1 MLIKRTSFDDTGQ
14 MSIDYIIGITIFIFS
29 FFFLYSI
36 LDTLFLP
43 LQSNSDEV
51 QPMAERASSILVES
65 TKLAIDSSSPNIID
79 ENKVINF
86 NSSLNGNYE
95 EELSKIGLVTTNL
108 KYNLNVSL
116 RYFNDTQYPNSSNSL
131 LNAGRITDDNIKVG
145 QIVRFVCLS
154 QDISQDCTRLKLV
167 IRVWL

>member
-1 MLIKRTSFDDTGQ
+1 MIIKVYPFDDKGQ
-14 MSIDYIIGITIFIFS
+14 MSIDYIIGISIFIFS

-36 LDTLFLP
+36 LDSLFLP
-43 LQSNSDEV
+43 LQGNSDEV

-79 ENKVINF
+79 ENKVIDF

-145 QIVRFVCLS
+145 QIVRLVCLS
-154 QDISQDCTRLKLV
+154 QDISKDCTRLKLV
-167 IRVWL
+167 VRVWL

>member
-167 IRVWL
+167 VRVWL

>member
-1 MLIKRTSFDDTGQ
+1 MVIKLNSFDNEGQ
-14 MSIDYIIGITIFIFS
+14 MSIDYIIGITIFVLS

-36 LDTLFLP
+36 LDSLFLP
-43 LQSNSDEV
+43 LQGNSDEV

-79 ENKVINF
+79 ENKVIDF

-95 EELSKIGLVTTNL
+95 AELSKMGLVTTNIN
-108 KYNLNVSL
+108 YSLNVSL
-116 RYFNDTQYPNSSNSL
+116 RYFNDTLYPNSSNSL
-131 LNAGRITDDNIKVG
+131 LNAGRITDDNTKIG

-167 IRVWL
+167 VSVWL